1 MNIGGTDIIC
11 VYYIYI
17 ISMVINFW
25 GKADTHIYGN
35 DSNYLNSRL
44 RETID
49 LTPIALGLNIKR
61 GRIVF
66 PLRSAV
72 GVMLMDT
79 TMATMSISWD
89 LIPVKLWS

>member
-1 MNIGGTDIIC
+1 MGEQILY
-11 VYYIYI
+11 VYIIYI

-44 RETID
+44 RET
-49 LTPIALGLNIKR
+49 IALGLNIKR